1 MKKFNEWNE
10 VKINI
15 DAKKQ
20 LALFKPRDI
29 FWTNVGENVGREQ
42 DGKGLDFTRP
52 VLVIKKFSKTM
63 FFGIPLSSKRKEG
76 SFFFEFSFQGKIST
90 ALLVQAKMYD
100 VKRLDK
106 KMGMIDTDN
115 FKKLKEQLKILLE
128 L

>member
-1 MKKFNEWNE
+1 VKKFNKWNE

-15 DAKKQ
+15 DAKEK
-20 LALFKPRDI
+20 LALFKARDI
-29 FWTNVGENVGREQ
+29 FWANIGENVGREQ
-42 DGKGLDFTRP
+42 DGKGQDFTRP

-63 FFGIPLSSKRKEG
+63 FFGVPLSSKSKNG
-76 SFFFEFSFQGKIST
+76 SFFFGFTFQGKLST

-106 KMGMIDTDN
+106 KMGMIDKDN
-115 FKKLKEQLKILLE
+115 FEKLKERLKVLLE